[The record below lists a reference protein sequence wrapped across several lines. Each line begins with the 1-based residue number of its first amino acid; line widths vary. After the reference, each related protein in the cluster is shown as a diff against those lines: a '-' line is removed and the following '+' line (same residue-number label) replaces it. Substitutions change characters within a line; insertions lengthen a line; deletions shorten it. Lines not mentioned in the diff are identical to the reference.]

1 MRRYIL
7 WFVLALFWGAIALAG
22 FLRHRPGNAA
32 LEGAAALFFIIIGV
46 TVKRRDAAVTARY
59 TANRPR

>member
-22 FLRHRPGNAA
+22 FLRHRKAA

>member
-22 FLRHRPGNAA
+22 FLRHRNAA